1 MPKNFLNH
9 LVFSKEKPSTY
20 VIKKTDKIQQ
30 IAVGLGEETLLK
42 KHITPVPTNL
52 VMVKGSIFFKIN
64 GEENLFS
71 EGDTFDIP
79 VDTEHEVIGK
89 GKENV
94 FILTKEM

>member
-1 MPKNFLNH
+1 
-9 LVFSKEKPSTY
+9 
-20 VIKKTDKIQQ
+20 
-30 IAVGLGEETLLK
+30 
-42 KHITPVPTNL
+42 
-52 VMVKGSIFFKIN
+52 MVKGSIFFKIN